1 VFGLFMLPFHWIGLT
16 QERALL
22 FGGDVA
28 VNGSPG
34 HGTRVSVT
42 IPLRKSQ

>member
-1 VFGLFMLPFHWIGLT
+1 M

-22 FGGDVA
+22 FGGDVRI
-28 VNGSPG
+28 NGSPG

-42 IPLRKSQ
+42 IPTRK